1 MNRCVVFL
9 LNHSF
14 PTNPNKMTNC
24 FKLFSLLQLTTT
36 LLLRRFLILNRPS
49 LYEEGS
55 VLNVLLRSIVAF
67 LEETLIESV
76 VFFFLQYGSG
86 MDQGYRAVGGGL
98 VCGLLYATL
107 TALQHIP
114 LFPGK
119 YFSEESVHRVY
130 GSTVVIVIVI
140 FIS

>member
-1 MNRCVVFL
+1 
-9 LNHSF
+9 
-14 PTNPNKMTNC
+14 
-24 FKLFSLLQLTTT
+24 

-119 YFSEESVHRVY
+119 YSKRRSVHREW
-130 GSTVVIVIVI
+130 STVVIVIVI
-140 FIS
+140 FMI

>member
-1 MNRCVVFL
+1 MI
-9 LNHSF
+9 
-14 PTNPNKMTNC
+14 TNC

-119 YFSEESVHRVY
+119 YSSE
-130 GSTVVIVIVI
+130 GACIANGAL
-140 FIS
+140 

>member
-1 MNRCVVFL
+1 MI
-9 LNHSF
+9 
-14 PTNPNKMTNC
+14 TNC
-24 FKLFSLLQLTTT
+24 SKLFSLLQLTTT

-114 LFPGK
+114 LFPGLGK
-119 YFSEESVHRVY
+119 YSKRRRSNVAVIHVRIVFI
-130 GSTVVIVIVI
+130 GS
-140 FIS
+140 FLFYCLL